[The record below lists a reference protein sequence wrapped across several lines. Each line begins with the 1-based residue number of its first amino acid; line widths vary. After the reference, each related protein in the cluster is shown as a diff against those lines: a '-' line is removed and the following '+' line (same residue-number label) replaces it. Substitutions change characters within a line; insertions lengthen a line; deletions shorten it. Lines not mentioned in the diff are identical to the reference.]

1 MNGVQDVLACV
12 RLLAPQLEEKADS
25 VLEAYIGLAEPFVD
39 AEKFGPF
46 YVQALANY
54 AAHLMTIQSVIA
66 TDGATGGALTAGSI
80 TSEREG
86 DLQRSYGNAGASS
99 DDLLAKTAYGKAF
112 LAIRRRCIVPIK
124 TRMG

>member
-1 MNGVQDVLACV
+1 MDGVQDVLAYV

-86 DLQRSYGNAGASS
+86 DLQRSTTSGSAHISIHALRGEG
-99 DDLLAKTAYGKAF
+99 DE
-112 LAIRRRCIVPIK
+112 RRTDR
-124 TRMG
+124 

>member
-1 MNGVQDVLACV
+1 MDGVQDVLACV

-46 YVQALANY
+46 YVQA
-54 AAHLMTIQSVIA
+54 LMTIQSVIA